1 VSLPDWLVLVAAF
14 LLGAGAATIAW
25 WIWQLS
31 TRTEAST
38 PAPVSPPPTESLPRS
53 AAAVDPASRPKPAS
67 DSKAAG
73 YLRTSQRVI
82 LHLAH
87 QPRLAHGDVAP
98 PAVTQAG
105 MAHSLSVAQPAL
117 ARVLARLVDGDAVLV
132 MRTHVTGE
140 ARRLKVY
147 QLTVHGE
154 AIARDLRTRTIIT
167 RGAEGRLTI
176 ELRSPPAA
184 PAAAS
189 DAER

>member
-1 VSLPDWLVLVAAF
+1 MSLPDWLVLVAAF
-14 LLGAGAATIAW
+14 LLGAAAATIAW

-31 TRTEAST
+31 TRASAEAPRPAAAAPSNPPASSVEATT
-38 PAPVSPPPTESLPRS
+38 PAVRPDPTAER
-53 AAAVDPASRPKPAS
+53 
-67 DSKAAG
+67 KAAG

-98 PAVTQAG
+98 PTVTQAG
-105 MAHSLSVAQPAL
+105 MSHALSVAQPAL

-154 AIARDLRTRTIIT
+154 AIARDLRTRTVVKW
-167 RGAEGRLTI
+167 GPEGRFTI
-176 ELRSPPAA
+176 ELRSPTAA
-184 PAAAS
+184 PGVTAES
-189 DAER
+189 DP

>member
-1 VSLPDWLVLVAAF
+1 MSLPDGLLLVAVF
-14 LLGAGAATIAW
+14 LLGVGAATIAW
-25 WIWQLS
+25 WVWQRS
-31 TRTEAST
+31 TRAPAATPPPVSSGPSDT
-38 PAPVSPPPTESLPRS
+38 PAGPVEAPPPPMRPTFS
-53 AAAVDPASRPKPAS
+53 ADRQAP
-67 DSKAAG
+67 G

-98 PAVTQAG
+98 VAVTQAG
-105 MAHSLSVAQPAL
+105 MSHSLSVAQPAL

-154 AIARDLRTRTIIT
+154 AIARELRSRTVVK
-167 RGAEGRLTI
+167 RGPEGRLTI
-176 ELRSPPAA
+176 ELRSPPEA
-184 PAAAS
+184 PAGSS
-189 DAER
+189 DFER